1 MSIESGRLPLL
12 WSDEDPKRLERDRQ
26 EIGAFAP
33 LMQISE
39 PGADLEF
46 LHGRWAGEIPR
57 WPFDRDEPAGLDR
70 LLGDSQFEVR
80 MDYPSAY
87 PMTPPR
93 LYPANVQPELEEHSQ
108 GVWHVSPDG
117 SLCLLQSTGG
127 WAPEASATEMLMKA
141 AGWRIEYALMKAGV
155 IKEMTTNGIVSDP
168 VHDALIAGFA
178 NTLVA
183 DPDAERSNE

>member
-1 MSIESGRLPLL
+1 MSGEPGEVPLL
-12 WSDEDPKRLERDRQ
+12 WSDEDPQRLERDRQ

-39 PGADLEF
+39 PGADVQF
-46 LHGRWAGEIPR
+46 LHGRWVGEIPR

-70 LLGDSQFEVR
+70 LLRGDQFKVV
-80 MDYPSAY
+80 MVYPSAY

-93 LYPANVQPELEEHSQ
+93 LYPANVKPELEEHSQ
-108 GVWHVSPDG
+108 GIWHVSPDG

-127 WAPEASATEMLMKA
+127 WRPEASATEMLMKA
-141 AGWRIEYALMKAGV
+141 AGWRIEYALMKAGT
-155 IKEMTTNGIVSDP
+155 IDEMTINGIVSDP

-178 NTLVA
+178 NAPVTDA
-183 DPDAERSNE
+183 DADRSDE